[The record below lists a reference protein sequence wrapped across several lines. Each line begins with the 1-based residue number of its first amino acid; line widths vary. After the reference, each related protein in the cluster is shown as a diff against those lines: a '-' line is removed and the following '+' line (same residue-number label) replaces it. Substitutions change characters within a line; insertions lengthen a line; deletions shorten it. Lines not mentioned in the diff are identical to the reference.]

1 VNHTRRKYSGCF
13 FVERQN
19 VNYGFGY
26 AIFRARKSSKLGARN
41 ANRSRDWPALVRIAR
56 THRLQNRTT
65 TISSFA
71 ENELVAAVEQ
81 LKL

>member
-1 VNHTRRKYSGCF
+1 
-13 FVERQN
+13 VERQN

-41 ANRSRDWPALVRIAR
+41 ANRSRDWPALVRTR
-56 THRLQNRTT
+56 THRLQNMTTT